1 MRRELRAMKKYKE
14 HEIVEKS
21 YYYVTRGGVST
32 KQGKI
37 KPGTTQQEKI
47 SNRINRIRFDE
58 PDMHLAGFLTIYNT
72 HKARLEALE
81 HSIKA
86 DLVDA
91 RLQHYSND
99 HFRFTFMP
107 HVKRKLQYK
116 VLTTTILAKAV
127 QYCKEY
133 NLEYEVT
140 LWE

>member
-1 MRRELRAMKKYKE
+1 MKKYKE

-21 YYYVTRGGVST
+21 YYYITRGGVST
-32 KQGKI
+32 KTGKI
-37 KPGTTQQEKI
+37 KPGTTQQANVK
-47 SNRINRIRFDE
+47 SRINRIRFDE
-58 PDMHLAGFLTIYNT
+58 PDMTLAGFLTIYNT

-91 RLQHYSND
+91 HLQHYGND
-99 HFRFTFMP
+99 HFRFKFMP
-107 HVKRKLQYK
+107 QIKRRTQYK
-116 VLTTTILAKAV
+116 VLTELILAKAKK
-127 QYCKEY
+127 YCEEY